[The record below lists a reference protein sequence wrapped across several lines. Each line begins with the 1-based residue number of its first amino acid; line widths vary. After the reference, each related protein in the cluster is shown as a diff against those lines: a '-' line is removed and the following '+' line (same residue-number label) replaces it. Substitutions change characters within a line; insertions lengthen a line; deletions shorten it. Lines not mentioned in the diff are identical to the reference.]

1 MPTTTNTFGSNGRNR
16 LLAALQPADFSLIAP
31 NLKDIPLTQGD
42 VLQEAGEAIKY
53 VYFPQSGMISLLTVM
68 QNGSAVETATVGRE
82 GATGAM
88 SGLGSR
94 IAPHRA
100 VVQIEGIASRIA
112 AARFETAVNGSASI
126 KDLIVRYS
134 DFLMM
139 MIQQS
144 AGCSALHPLEKR
156 LCRWLLQTRDRN
168 DSNRLSLTQEFLSQ
182 MLGVRRT
189 TLTLIARDL
198 QAAGLIRYRRGNIE
212 IMDRNGLEAKA
223 CECYAVIRRRSEE
236 VFSQTNA

>member
-1 MPTTTNTFGSNGRNR
+1 MLTATKTFGSAGRNL
-16 LLAALQPADFSLIAP
+16 LLAALQPADFSLLAP
-31 NLKDIPLTQGD
+31 NLKDISLSQGD
-42 VLQEAGEAIKY
+42 VLQEAGEAFEY

-68 QNGSAVETATVGRE
+68 RNGSAVETATVGHE

-94 IAPHRA
+94 IAPYRT
-100 VVQIEGIASRIA
+100 VVQIEGTAARIA
-112 AARFETAVNGSASI
+112 AARFEAAVNGSASI

-156 LCRWLLQTRDRN
+156 LCRWLLQAQDRN
-168 DSNRLSLTQEFLSQ
+168 DGNRASAHA
-182 MLGVRRT
+182 GVPFPD
-189 TLTLIARDL
+189 ARGTENDVD
-198 QAAGLIRYRRGNIE
+198 AHRARSPSRGT
-212 IMDRNGLEAKA
+212 DPLPP
-223 CECYAVIRRRSEE
+223 RSHRD
-236 VFSQTNA
+236 S